1 MTTKV
6 TMLGTGIMGSG
17 MAHRLLGQGVAM
29 TVWNRNAAR
38 AEPLVDAGAS
48 IAPSPAEAVRDA
60 DIVIAMLA
68 DDDASRG
75 VWLGEGG
82 ALAAMRADAVAI
94 ECSTLTHDWI
104 LALAAEAEA
113 RGVALLDAPV
123 TGSRAQAAG
132 GELRF
137 LAGGDGQALA
147 RVQPILDI
155 LGVETVHLGPTGSGS
170 MLKLINNFLCGV
182 QVAALAEAVAA
193 IERSDLDSDT
203 AFRLIRTGAPGSPL
217 VNAVGDRM
225 LRRAYEPQFLIPL
238 MAKDLEYAR
247 RTFAG
252 MGVETRIA
260 GPARELFENAA
271 GQGHAAQDIA
281 AVIEPLR

>member
-1 MTTKV
+1 MTKV
-6 TMLGTGIMGSG
+6 TILGTGIMGSG
-17 MAHRLLGQGVAM
+17 MAHRLLEQGMAV
-29 TVWNRNAAR
+29 TVWNRNGAR
-38 AEPLVDAGAS
+38 AEPLVDAGAA

-68 DDDASRG
+68 DDDASRS

-82 ALAAMRADAVAI
+82 ALLAMRADAVAI

-113 RGVALLDAPV
+113 RDVALLDAPV
-123 TGSRAQAAG
+123 TGSRVQAAA

-137 LAGGDGQALA
+137 LAGGDGSALA
-147 RVQPILDI
+147 RVRPVLDM

-193 IERSDLDSDT
+193 IERSDLDCDT

-225 LRRAYEPQFLIPL
+225 LRRSYEPQFLIPL

-247 RTFAG
+247 RAFAS

-260 GPARELFENAA
+260 GPARELFQDAA
-271 GQGHAAQDIA
+271 GQGQAEQDIA
-281 AVIEPLR
+281 AVIEPFR